1 MENNKYIVYKHTC
14 LDNGKVYIG
23 MTGTPFLIR
32 TGNNGE
38 GYLHKKKN
46 GDWVQ
51 PQMARAILKHGW
63 DNFSHEILFENLSK
77 EEADAKEKELIE
89 LYDSRNPQKGYNTR
103 TGGSNG
109 PLSEEAKEK
118 LRETMRGRYDG
129 ENNPFY
135 GKTHSQETKDLIGA
149 KNKMYA
155 SQRDISGE
163 NNPMWG
169 RKLTEEE
176 RKKCGDAM
184 LGKKH
189 SDETKKKMSEAA
201 KKSWASGKRKKKK
214 EATKETREKLSAVLK
229 GKKRTVEQ
237 KKRIGEAH
245 APYIYICVE
254 TGEEFVSSAEAGRQ
268 KGIDKTCIQNVV
280 NGKQKT
286 AGGYHWIK
294 RDKIQEALE

>member
-109 PLSEEAKEK
+109 SLSEEAKEK

-129 ENNPFY
+129 KNNPFY

-280 NGKQKT
+280 NGK
-286 AGGYHWIK
+286 
-294 RDKIQEALE
+294 

>member
-38 GYLHKKKN
+38 EYLHKKKN

-149 KNKMYA
+149 KNKIYA

-189 SDETKKKMSEAA
+189 LDETKKKMSEAA

-280 NGKQKT
+280 NGK
-286 AGGYHWIK
+286 
-294 RDKIQEALE
+294 